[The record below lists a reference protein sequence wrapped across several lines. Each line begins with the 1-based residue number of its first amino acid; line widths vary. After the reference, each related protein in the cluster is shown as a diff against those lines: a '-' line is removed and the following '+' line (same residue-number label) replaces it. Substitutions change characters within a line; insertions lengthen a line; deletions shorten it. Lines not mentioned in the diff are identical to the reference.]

1 MKGSGFLLIVALLSA
16 DGLAAQEQAPSLER
30 RIGFSP
36 QMGTA
41 LPLDAEL
48 KDHRGK
54 RVRLGDYF
62 SERPVIV
69 VPVYFRCP
77 MLCGLEM
84 NGLVRCL
91 RGLPLSVGRDFD
103 IVTFS
108 IDPREG
114 SSLAAQK
121 RKTYLAE
128 LGQDGAT
135 TGWHFLTGNQ
145 PEIQRL
151 TDAIGFKS
159 EFDPRTRQYAHA
171 AGLVICTPEGRVAR
185 YFYGVEFA
193 PRDVKLALIEASQ
206 GQIGSL
212 GDHVQ
217 LYCYMYDPTTGKYGI
232 AILTVVRIAGIITV
246 AIIVF
251 AVARMLSREHR
262 KIPSTGKVLSPN
274 G

>member
-1 MKGSGFLLIVALLSA
+1 MKGSGFLLIVALLFA
-16 DGLAAQEQAPSLER
+16 DGVAVQAQPSSLER

-36 QMGTA
+36 QMGTN

-48 KDHRGK
+48 QNHLGE
-54 RVRLGDYF
+54 RVRLGEYF
-62 SERPVIV
+62 RERPVIV

-91 RGLPLSVGRDFD
+91 RVLPLMVGRDFD

-114 SSLAAQK
+114 PSLAAQK

-135 TGWHFLTGNQ
+135 TGWHFLTGKQ
-145 PEIQRL
+145 PEIERL
-151 TDAIGFKS
+151 TNAIGFRS

-171 AGLVICTPEGRVAR
+171 AGLVICTPKGRLAR

-206 GQIGSL
+206 GQIGTL
-212 GDHVQ
+212 GDHIQ

-232 AILTVVRIAGIITV
+232 AILTVVRIAGVITV
-246 AIIVF
+246 AIIAI
-251 AVARMLSREHR
+251 AVARMLFSERR
-262 KIPSTGKVLSPN
+262 KVPLKRKVWSPN